1 MGVEVFFALV
11 LTSQYR
17 HVDILIMKNLFQGRI
32 DLFKV
37 IFFVVL
43 IKFLLVFVDCD
54 ISQQC
59 KFNLLHTSFKE
70 CGGY

>member
-37 IFFVVL
+37 IFFVVSDH
-43 IKFLLVFVDCD
+43 IDQVSAC
-54 ISQQC
+54 IC
-59 KFNLLHTSFKE
+59 
-70 CGGY
+70 

>member
-37 IFFVVL
+37 SDHIDQVSAC
-43 IKFLLVFVDCD
+43 IC
-54 ISQQC
+54 
-59 KFNLLHTSFKE
+59 
-70 CGGY
+70 